1 MKSSSYHQFHVMCL
15 YKVLHKLCA
24 KTLLSVGLN
33 IVGDDV
39 QCALNREMGKCFFRK
54 TCSEYQRYI
63 VGYMYTLA
71 TVILY
76 CS

>member
-1 MKSSSYHQFHVMCL
+1 MCL

-24 KTLLSVGLN
+24 KTLLTVGLN
-33 IVGDDV
+33 MVGDDV
-39 QCALNREMGKCFFRK
+39 QCALNREMGKKNFRK

-63 VGYMYTLA
+63 VGYMYILA